1 MVRLIPILL
10 ALTASP
16 ALAQS
21 TLSAEAFDAYTRGK
35 TLYYGAGGEA
45 YGVERYLEGRR
56 VVWSFL
62 DGKCKDGIW
71 YEQAGQICFLYED
84 SGEPQCWT
92 FRESASGLVAQYVN
106 DPEETELYE
115 ARDMGDEMLCYG
127 PDVGA

>member
-1 MVRLIPILL
+1 MP
-10 ALTASP
+10 AS
-16 ALAQS
+16 AQS

-35 TLYYGAGGEA
+35 TLYYGNDGEA

-71 YEQAGQICFLYED
+71 YEEAGQICFVYED
-84 SGEPQCWT
+84 SDGPQCWT
-92 FRESASGLVAQYVN
+92 FQQTQSGLVAQFRN
-106 DPEETELYE
+106 DPAATELYE

-127 PDVGA
+127 PDIGV